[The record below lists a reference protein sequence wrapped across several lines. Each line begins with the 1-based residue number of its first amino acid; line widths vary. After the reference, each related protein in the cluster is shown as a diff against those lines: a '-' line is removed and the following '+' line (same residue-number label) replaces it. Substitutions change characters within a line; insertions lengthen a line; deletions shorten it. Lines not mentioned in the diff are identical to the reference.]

1 MAPTTLRRPTGIGQ
15 KRSPVA
21 LDHPSP
27 MVRRDPVPIARF
39 LRILTF
45 QPGGLEA
52 PLDGVLREAIV
63 PRLLERDEI
72 VDAWVGRHGSPSD
85 RTRVVA
91 STWSEEPGAEAADLA
106 ALHDPGLADH
116 PPTID
121 TVEQLELA
129 VSARFERSES
139 AGILRV
145 FHGIVRRGELDAY
158 VAEARRGMAADAEL
172 NEGLIALMLGTEG
185 GDSFVT
191 VSAWTGWSAIEE
203 ATGGN
208 TRQPLAT
215 RNSAR
220 LASFRIAHFEI
231 LPETPTRR

>member
-1 MAPTTLRRPTGIGQ
+1 M
-15 KRSPVA
+15 
-21 LDHPSP
+21 
-27 MVRRDPVPIARF
+27 PIARF
-39 LRILTF
+39 LRIVTF

-63 PRLLERDEI
+63 PRLLDRADI

-91 STWSEEPGAEAADLA
+91 STWSEEPAGEAADIA
-106 ALHDPGLADH
+106 ALHDSVLADH

-121 TVEQLELA
+121 AVEQVGLTI
-129 VSARFERSES
+129 SARFERSEP
-139 AGILRV
+139 ARVLRV
-145 FHGIVRRGELDAY
+145 FHGIARPGGLEAY
-158 VAEARRGMAADAEL
+158 VAEARRGMAADAEV

-185 GDSFVT
+185 SNSFVT

-208 TRQPLAT
+208 TRRPFAT

-220 LASFRIAHFEI
+220 LASFRMAHFEI
-231 LPETPTRR
+231 LPEAPTRR

>member
-21 LDHPSP
+21 LDHPTP

-72 VDAWVGRHGSPSD
+72 VDAWIGRHGSPSD

-91 STWSEEPGAEAADLA
+91 STWSEEPGAEAVDLA

-121 TVEQLELA
+121 TVEQLGLA
-129 VSARFERSES
+129 VNARFERSEP
-139 AGILRV
+139 AGVLRV
-145 FHGIVRRGELDAY
+145 FRGIVRPGELDAY
-158 VAEARRGMAADAEL
+158 VAEARRGMAADAEV

-185 GDSFVT
+185 SDSFVT
-191 VSAWTGWSAIEE
+191 VSAWTSWSAIEE
-203 ATGGN
+203 STGGN
-208 TRQPLAT
+208 TRRPFAT
-215 RNSAR
+215 RNSTR

-231 LPETPTRR
+231 LPEAPTRR

>member
-1 MAPTTLRRPTGIGQ
+1 
-15 KRSPVA
+15 
-21 LDHPSP
+21 
-27 MVRRDPVPIARF
+27 VPIARF
-39 LRILTF
+39 LRIVTF

-52 PLDGVLREAIV
+52 PLDGVLREVIV

-91 STWSEEPGAEAADLA
+91 STWSDEPAAEAADLA
-106 ALHDPGLADH
+106 ALHDPRLADD
-116 PPTID
+116 PPMID
-121 TVEQLELA
+121 AVEQLGLA
-129 VSARFERSES
+129 VSARFERSEP
-139 AGILRV
+139 ARVLRV
-145 FHGIVRRGELDAY
+145 FHGIVRPGELDAY
-158 VAEARRGMAADAEL
+158 VAEARRGMAADAEV

-185 GDSFVT
+185 GHSFVT

-208 TRQPLAT
+208 TRQPFAT

-220 LASFRIAHFEI
+220 LDSFRIAHFEI
-231 LPETPTRR
+231 LPDAPTRR